1 LILRIFLTVGYYG
14 GIGFKVWDRLKT
26 AYFFSGGDMN
36 FEGLLG
42 DWVIGIG
49 RVLICE

>member
-1 LILRIFLTVGYYG
+1 MRVG
-14 GIGFKVWDRLKT
+14 LKT
-26 AYFFSGGDMN
+26 AYFFSGDMN

-49 RVLICE
+49 RVLIWGRD